1 MREVNSETGKSNV
14 YYIINFNR
22 HLVVFH
28 VGQGIFTVK
37 ILNNH
42 PNKNLPPEV
51 HFYLEDPLFHFI
63 AYSVKGCGIH
73 QRAESG
79 GFQVALRSN

>member
-1 MREVNSETGKSNV
+1 MRAVNPETGKSNI

-22 HLVVFH
+22 HLVAFH
-28 VGQGIFTVK
+28 VRQGIFTVK

-42 PNKNLPPEV
+42 PNKNFPPEA
-51 HFYLEDPLFHFI
+51 HFYLEGPFFHFI
-63 AYSVKGCGIH
+63 AYSVKGCGNY

-79 GFQVALRSN
+79 GFQVELRSN